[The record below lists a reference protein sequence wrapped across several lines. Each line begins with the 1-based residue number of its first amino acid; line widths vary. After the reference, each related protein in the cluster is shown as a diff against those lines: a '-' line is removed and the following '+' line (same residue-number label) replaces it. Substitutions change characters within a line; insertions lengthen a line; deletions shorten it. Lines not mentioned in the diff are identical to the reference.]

1 MVIMYYERGFT
12 TPQIGLLSMLRPWI
26 SAPAGNLIVTIADR
40 SHHHRAALIICYVL
54 AMLGRL
60 ALAQSSG
67 FAANMLYVAISE
79 AAAGPMIVLV
89 EAVVVA
95 AATDVRGRGRGRAG
109 VCVSFFWSI
118 AQLTCCIR

>member
-40 SHHHRAALIICYVL
+40 SHRHRAALIICYVL

-95 AATDVRGRGRGRAG
+95 AATDVCGRGRAG
-109 VCVSFFWSI
+109 WCVSFLWSI
-118 AQLTCCIR
+118 A